1 MVEIT
6 VDTIDSNLIHQDCC
20 EIGLIRGIGLLGFI
34 RLAGNANDDAVGDD
48 PLNAIP
54 GQDDQHV
61 VAVVHS
67 VGAGG
72 MSLVLVVF
80 AGIGAG
86 VEGDGV
92 GPAGFVV
99 SGQAQ
104 LNAVFRAA
112 VRIAAIPNSITLVRM
127 VCLAVDA
134 VDGDLI
140 HQNGREI
147 RKTGDFGIGILPG
160 LLDHKVIGNG
170 PVSFCVRCGDFE
182 HILESEP
189 CALFVKGVRTGIP
202 LYEFPAIRDVD
213 QGSIRSVVLVG
224 QQSDRLV
231 IAGIRIGPRNVRV
244 LTDCVGD
251 VEIHGDGVR
260 NFRFAFTFHVE
271 DTGDHVLCGDPL
283 AAIVLQTDGFC
294 SVLGQCQFM
303 LSAGGV
309 IKVIDVLIRN
319 HIDVT
324 DPGSVH
330 ILSRFESVVPPRN
343 EIIILGSVR
352 AVGGTYD
359 LNCIL

>member
-6 VDTIDSNLIHQDCC
+6 VDTIDSNLIHQDRC

-34 RLAGNANDDAVGDD
+34 RLAGNANDDVVGDD

-99 SGQAQ
+99 YGQAQ
-104 LNAVFRAA
+104 LNAVFHAA

-182 HILESEP
+182 HILESEL

-213 QGSIRSVVLVG
+213 QGSIRGVVLVG
-224 QQSDRLV
+224 PQSDRLV
-231 IAGIRIGPRNVRV
+231 KAGIRIGPRNVRV

-260 NFRFAFTFHVE
+260 NFRFAFTFYVE

-294 SVLGQCQFM
+294 SILGQCQFM
-303 LSAGGV
+303 LSAGV
-309 IKVIDVLIRN
+309 FIKVRN
-319 HIDVT
+319 VVSREYVDIT
-324 DPGSVH
+324 DPSTIYLLRYKDRIPSGK
-330 ILSRFESVVPPRN
+330 

-352 AVGGTYD
+352 TVGGTFD